1 MFSIPCVYFMLIQ
14 SGRIVVSYQLIGDNI
29 NYDLSLMSEYKKVR
43 MVEKFLFTAGLEQTT
58 VGLKQPS
65 IDEEV

>member
-29 NYDLSLMSEYKKVR
+29 NYDLSFMSEYKKVR
-43 MVEKFLFTAGLEQTT
+43 LVEKFLFTVGLEQ
-58 VGLKQPS
+58 PC

>member
-29 NYDLSLMSEYKKVR
+29 NYDLSLMSEYKSKS
-43 MVEKFLFTAGLEQTT
+43 GW
-58 VGLKQPS
+58 
-65 IDEEV
+65 